1 MTKTIFS
8 ILLITT
14 ILLTGATV
22 ASIDLIQ
29 FAEAIKSQV
38 NDAPGRYG
46 TDSYGS
52 KNNYIVCGDRLCSEI
67 PGGRAAWEEQQR
79 MPTLAEL
86 VTEEE
91 TIELEEEM
99 SMEET
104 TMEDQTISSS
114 VLKYIQE
121 PPTIDPEKGYFVVE
135 IADGL
140 YWLNDFAYQVM
151 FLTTGEGVIVV
162 DVPPS
167 MGENILNAIAEV
179 TDEPVTH
186 VIYSHIHKDHIGAAN
201 IFPDTVT
208 IIAHK
213 DTATHLAMKNDPGR
227 PVPTITFDDTYTLSV
242 GDQIL
247 ELSYVGAFHSKGD
260 ILIYAPQ
267 QKVLMAVDIFHPSH
281 APFKN
286 FAITKDINNYILVHD
301 KMLEYDFD
309 AIISGHQQILGTS
322 DDVKTNKE
330 FTLDVLNNTIQ
341 GFQTWDFMEVAQQY
355 GSEGMLTIF
364 SKYIDLVTSTCVD
377 LTLEKWEDRLSDVSI
392 FVEGN
397 CDSMF
402 FYAFID

>member
-1 MTKTIFS
+1 MFS
-8 ILLITT
+8 LA
-14 ILLTGATV
+14 ILLTTIAT
-22 ASIDLIQ
+22 IDFDQTAYGLEPKESETQ
-29 FAEAIKSQV
+29 CREGQV
-38 NDAPGRYG
+38 LVFR
-46 TDSYGS
+46 TIS
-52 KNNYIVCGDRLCSEI
+52 NNYVCVFEETAERWVELGIAEIVRQEVH
-67 PGGRAAWEEQQR
+67 EET
-79 MPTLAEL
+79 M
-86 VTEEE
+86 EEE
-91 TIELEEEM
+91 TVEDA
-99 SMEET
+99 
-104 TMEDQTISSS
+104 MEDQTISSS

-135 IADGL
+135 IANGL

-286 FAITKDINNYILVHD
+286 FAITTDINNYILVHD

-402 FYAFID
+402 FYGFID

>member
-29 FAEAIKSQV
+29 FAEAIKSQ
-38 NDAPGRYG
+38 G
-46 TDSYGS
+46 TGTSKYGS
-52 KNNYIVCGDRLCSEI
+52 STNICGLQLCSEI
-67 PGGRAAWEEQQR
+67 PGGKAAWMEQQK
-79 MPTLAEL
+79 MPTPVAP
-86 VTEEE
+86 VTEESMM
-91 TIELEEEM
+91 EEEA
-99 SMEET
+99 
-104 TMEDQTISSS
+104 TMKDQTISSS

-162 DVPPS
+162 DAPPS

>member
-1 MTKTIFS
+1 MTKTVFTIVFS
-8 ILLITT
+8 LIILLTTITT
-14 ILLTGATV
+14 IDFGQTADALQAKDDETQCREG
-22 ASIDLIQ
+22 
-29 FAEAIKSQV
+29 QV
-38 NDAPGRYG
+38 LVFRINA
-46 TDSYGS
+46 
-52 KNNYIVCGDRLCSEI
+52 NNYVCVSESTAGRWVELGIAEIVGQEVH
-67 PGGRAAWEEQQR
+67 EET
-79 MPTLAEL
+79 M
-86 VTEEE
+86 EEE
-91 TIELEEEM
+91 TVED
-99 SMEET
+99 S
-104 TMEDQTISSS
+104 MEDQTISSS
-114 VLKYIQE
+114 ILKYIQE

-151 FLTTGEGVIVV
+151 FLTTGKGVIVV
-162 DVPPS
+162 DAPPS

-186 VIYSHIHKDHIGAAN
+186 IIYSHIHKDHIGAAH

-213 DTATHLAMKNDPGR
+213 DTATHLAMKNDPNR
-227 PVPTITFDDTYTLSV
+227 PIPTETFDDTYTLSV
-242 GDQIL
+242 GGQIL

-260 ILIYAPQ
+260 ILIYTPQ

-286 FAITKDINNYILVHD
+286 FAITKDISNYISVHD
-301 KMLEYDFD
+301 KILEYDLD

-364 SKYIDLVTSTCVD
+364 SKYIDAVTNTCVD
-377 LTLEKWEDRLSDVSI
+377 LTLEKWEDRLNDVSV

>member
-29 FAEAIKSQV
+29 FAEALKSQ
-38 NDAPGRYG
+38 G
-46 TDSYGS
+46 TGSSKYGS
-52 KNNYIVCGDRLCSEI
+52 STNICGLQLCSEI
-67 PGGRAAWEEQQR
+67 PGGKAAWMEQQK
-79 MPTLAEL
+79 MPTPVAP
-86 VTEEE
+86 VTEEPA
-91 TIELEEEM
+91 M
-99 SMEET
+99 K
-104 TMEDQTISSS
+104 DQTISSS

-121 PPTIDPEKGYFVVE
+121 PPTIDLEKGYFVVE

>member
-1 MTKTIFS
+1 VTKTIFS

-29 FAEAIKSQV
+29 FAEASKSQ
-38 NDAPGRYG
+38 G
-46 TDSYGS
+46 TGNTQYGS
-52 KNNYIVCGDRLCSEI
+52 STNVCGLQLCYEI
-67 PGGRAAWEEQQR
+67 PGGKAVWMEQQR
-79 MPTLAEL
+79 MPTPVAP
-86 VTEEE
+86 VTEESMM
-91 TIELEEEM
+91 EEEAM
-99 SMEET
+99 K
-104 TMEDQTISSS
+104 DQTISSS

-121 PPTIDPEKGYFVVE
+121 PQTIDHETGYFVVE

-162 DVPPS
+162 DAPPS

-201 IFPDTVT
+201 VFPDTVT

-286 FAITKDINNYILVHD
+286 FAITTDINNYILVHD

-355 GSEGMLTIF
+355 GSEGMLTVF

-377 LTLEKWEDRLSDVSI
+377 LTLEKWEDRLSDVSV

>member
-29 FAEAIKSQV
+29 FAEAIKSQ
-38 NDAPGRYG
+38 G
-46 TDSYGS
+46 TGTSQYGS
-52 KNNYIVCGDRLCSEI
+52 ATNICGLQLCSEI
-67 PGGRAAWEEQQR
+67 PGGKAAWMEQQK
-79 MPTLAEL
+79 MPTPVAP
-86 VTEEE
+86 VTEEPAVK
-91 TIELEEEM
+91 
-99 SMEET
+99 
-104 TMEDQTISSS
+104 DQTISSS

-162 DVPPS
+162 DAPPS

-286 FAITKDINNYILVHD
+286 FAITTDINNYILVHD

>member
-1 MTKTIFS
+1 MTATI
-8 ILLITT
+8 
-14 ILLTGATV
+14 A
-22 ASIDLIQ
+22 ASADFIQ
-29 FAEAIKSQV
+29 SVEAKKSAGS
-38 NDAPGRYG
+38 DTPGRI
-46 TDSYGS
+46 SPNSFGS
-52 KNNYIVCGDRLCSEI
+52 ATAGIVCGDRLCSETV
-67 PGGRAAWEEQQR
+67 GTTE
-79 MPTLAEL
+79 MPSA
-86 VTEEE
+86 EE
-91 TIELEEEM
+91 TM
-99 SMEET
+99 A
-104 TMEDQTISSS
+104 DQTISLS

-151 FLTTGEGVIVV
+151 FLTTGKGVIVV
-162 DVPPS
+162 DAPPS

-186 VIYSHIHKDHIGAAN
+186 VIYSHIHKDHIGAAH

-213 DTATHLAMKNDPGR
+213 DTATHLAMKNDPNR
-227 PVPTITFDDTYTLSV
+227 PIPTVTFDDTYTLSV
-242 GDQIL
+242 GGQIL

-260 ILIYAPQ
+260 ILIYTPQ
-267 QKVLMAVDIFHPSH
+267 QKVLMAVDIFHPNH

-286 FAITKDINNYILVHD
+286 FAITKDISNYISVHD
-301 KMLEYDFD
+301 KILEYDLD
-309 AIISGHQQILGTS
+309 AIISGHQQILGTI

-330 FTLDVLNNTIQ
+330 FTLDVLNNTLQ

-364 SKYIDLVTSTCVD
+364 SKYIDAVTNTCVD
-377 LTLEKWEDRLSDVSI
+377 LTLEKWENRLNDVSV

>member
-29 FAEAIKSQV
+29 FAEGLKSQ
-38 NDAPGRYG
+38 G
-46 TDSYGS
+46 TGSSKYGS
-52 KNNYIVCGDRLCSEI
+52 STNICGLQLCSEI
-67 PGGRAAWEEQQR
+67 PGGKAAWMEQQK
-79 MPTLAEL
+79 MPTPVAP
-86 VTEEE
+86 VTEEPA
-91 TIELEEEM
+91 
-99 SMEET
+99 
-104 TMEDQTISSS
+104 MEDQTISSS

>member
-1 MTKTIFS
+1 M
-8 ILLITT
+8 
-14 ILLTGATV
+14 TGATV

-29 FAEAIKSQV
+29 FAEAYKSQGV
-38 NDAPGRYG
+38 PNSKF
-46 TDSYGS
+46 DSRS
-52 KNNYIVCGDRLCSEI
+52 KVCGLQLCSEI
-67 PGGRAAWEEQQR
+67 PGGKAAWEEQQK
-79 MPTLAEL
+79 MPTPVAP
-86 VTEEE
+86 VTEEPA
-91 TIELEEEM
+91 M
-99 SMEET
+99 K
-104 TMEDQTISSS
+104 DQTISSS

-135 IADGL
+135 IANGL

-179 TDEPVTH
+179 TDEPITH

-286 FAITKDINNYILVHD
+286 FAITTDINNYILVHD

-341 GFQTWDFMEVAQQY
+341 GFQTWDFGEFGQQY
-355 GSEGMLTIF
+355 GSEGMLTVF
-364 SKYIDLVTSTCVD
+364 SKYIDAVTNTCVD

-402 FYAFID
+402 FYGFID

>member
-29 FAEAIKSQV
+29 FAEAIKGKGV
-38 NDAPGRYG
+38 G
-46 TDSYGS
+46 TSSYGS
-52 KNNYIVCGDRLCSEI
+52 ATNVCGLQLCSEI
-67 PGGRAAWEEQQR
+67 PGGKAAWMEQQK
-79 MPTLAEL
+79 MPTPVAP
-86 VTEEE
+86 VTEEPA
-91 TIELEEEM
+91 
-99 SMEET
+99 
-104 TMEDQTISSS
+104 MEDQTISSS

-286 FAITKDINNYILVHD
+286 FAITTDINNYILVHD

-402 FYAFID
+402 FYGFID

>member
-29 FAEAIKSQV
+29 FAEAIKGKGV
-38 NDAPGRYG
+38 G
-46 TDSYGS
+46 TSSYGS
-52 KNNYIVCGDRLCSEI
+52 ATNVCGLQLCSEI
-67 PGGRAAWEEQQR
+67 PGGKAAWIEQQKQ
-79 MPTLAEL
+79 PTPVAP
-86 VTEEE
+86 VTEESMM
-91 TIELEEEM
+91 EEEPALK
-99 SMEET
+99 
-104 TMEDQTISSS
+104 DQTVSSS

-286 FAITKDINNYILVHD
+286 FAITTDINNYILVHD

>member
-29 FAEAIKSQV
+29 FAEAIKGKGV
-38 NDAPGRYG
+38 G
-46 TDSYGS
+46 TSSYGS
-52 KNNYIVCGDRLCSEI
+52 ATNVCGLQLCSEI
-67 PGGRAAWEEQQR
+67 PGGKDAWREQQKQ
-79 MPTLAEL
+79 PTPVAPI
-86 VTEEE
+86 TEESMM
-91 TIELEEEM
+91 EEEEAM
-99 SMEET
+99 K
-104 TMEDQTISSS
+104 DQTISSS

-179 TDEPVTH
+179 TNEPVTH

-286 FAITKDINNYILVHD
+286 FAITTDINNYILVHD

-402 FYAFID
+402 FYGFID

>member
-1 MTKTIFS
+1 MGFNKIFILALVPLVLS
-8 ILLITT
+8 IGITPALSFDFT
-14 ILLTGATV
+14 QEAFALK
-22 ASIDLIQ
+22 ASG
-29 FAEAIKSQV
+29 KSSSQ
-38 NDAPGRYG
+38 
-46 TDSYGS
+46 YGS
-52 KNNYIVCGDRLCSEI
+52 ANSPVCGLQLCSEI
-67 PGGRAAWEEQQR
+67 PGGKAAWMEQQK
-79 MPTLAEL
+79 MPTSVAP
-86 VTEEE
+86 VTEEPA
-91 TIELEEEM
+91 
-99 SMEET
+99 
-104 TMEDQTISSS
+104 MEDQTISSS

-135 IADGL
+135 IANGL

-227 PVPTITFDDTYTLSV
+227 PVPTIPFDDTYTLSV

-377 LTLEKWEDRLSDVSI
+377 LTLEKWEGRLSDVSI

>member
-29 FAEAIKSQV
+29 FAEAIKGKGV
-38 NDAPGRYG
+38 G
-46 TDSYGS
+46 TSSYGS
-52 KNNYIVCGDRLCSEI
+52 ATNVCGLQLCSEI
-67 PGGRAAWEEQQR
+67 PGGKAAWMEQQK
-79 MPTLAEL
+79 MPTPVAP
-86 VTEEE
+86 VTEESMM
-91 TIELEEEM
+91 EEEPA
-99 SMEET
+99 
-104 TMEDQTISSS
+104 MEDQTISSS

-162 DVPPS
+162 DAPPS

-247 ELSYVGAFHSKGD
+247 ELSYVGACHSKGD

-286 FAITKDINNYILVHD
+286 FAITTDINNYILVHD

-402 FYAFID
+402 FYGFID

>member
-1 MTKTIFS
+1 MFDKMILSVSLFAVLLIGTVS
-8 ILLITT
+8 ILP
-14 ILLTGATV
+14 V
-22 ASIDLIQ
+22 
-29 FAEAIKSQV
+29 AEAV
-38 NDAPGRYG
+38 ERYAG
-46 TDSYGS
+46 TDSSQVDYECRTGQVLVF
-52 KNNYIVCGDRLCSEI
+52 KFNANNQVCTSSSTAERWVELGIAEIVRQEVH
-67 PGGRAAWEEQQR
+67 EET
-79 MPTLAEL
+79 M
-86 VTEEE
+86 EEE
-91 TIELEEEM
+91 TVEDA
-99 SMEET
+99 
-104 TMEDQTISSS
+104 MEDQTISSS

-162 DVPPS
+162 DAPPS

-286 FAITKDINNYILVHD
+286 FAITTDINNYILVHD

-377 LTLEKWEDRLSDVSI
+377 LTLEKWDDRLSDVSV

-402 FYAFID
+402 FYGFID

>member
-1 MTKTIFS
+1 
-8 ILLITT
+8 
-14 ILLTGATV
+14 
-22 ASIDLIQ
+22 
-29 FAEAIKSQV
+29 
-38 NDAPGRYG
+38 
-46 TDSYGS
+46 
-52 KNNYIVCGDRLCSEI
+52 
-67 PGGRAAWEEQQR
+67 
-79 MPTLAEL
+79 
-86 VTEEE
+86 
-91 TIELEEEM
+91 
-99 SMEET
+99 
-104 TMEDQTISSS
+104 
-114 VLKYIQE
+114 
-121 PPTIDPEKGYFVVE
+121 
-135 IADGL
+135 
-140 YWLNDFAYQVM
+140 
-151 FLTTGEGVIVV
+151 
-162 DVPPS
+162 
-167 MGENILNAIAEV
+167 
-179 TDEPVTH
+179 
-186 VIYSHIHKDHIGAAN
+186 
-201 IFPDTVT
+201 
-208 IIAHK
+208 
-213 DTATHLAMKNDPGR
+213 MKNDPGR

>member
-29 FAEAIKSQV
+29 FAEAIKGKGVRTS
-38 NDAPGRYG
+38 
-46 TDSYGS
+46 SYGS
-52 KNNYIVCGDRLCSEI
+52 ATNVCGLQLCSEI
-67 PGGRAAWEEQQR
+67 PGGKAAWEEQKGQT
-79 MPTLAEL
+79 TLVAP
-86 VTEEE
+86 VTEEPA
-91 TIELEEEM
+91 
-99 SMEET
+99 
-104 TMEDQTISSS
+104 MEDQTISSS

-286 FAITKDINNYILVHD
+286 FAITTDINNYILVHD

-402 FYAFID
+402 FYGFID

>member
-29 FAEAIKSQV
+29 FAEAIKSQ
-38 NDAPGRYG
+38 G
-46 TDSYGS
+46 TGTSKYGS
-52 KNNYIVCGDRLCSEI
+52 STNICGLQLCSEI
-67 PGGRAAWEEQQR
+67 PGGKDAWREQQKQ
-79 MPTLAEL
+79 PTPVAP
-86 VTEEE
+86 VTEESMM
-91 TIELEEEM
+91 EEEA
-99 SMEET
+99 
-104 TMEDQTISSS
+104 TMKDQTISSS

-260 ILIYAPQ
+260 ILIYASQ

-377 LTLEKWEDRLSDVSI
+377 LTLEKWEDRLNDVSI